1 MTARTQ
7 RRVVRWN
14 TKSEP
19 LSIRVTLPAS
29 KDPRIRSRVGTE
41 VVRARR
47 EIARSSGTGWT
58 MAGSM
63 TSAMESSPR
72 FDGDG
77 GIKSEAEGRDLAYRI
92 RAIGYPVEVVKDVL
106 RVKVDSIAQLKLR
119 IRGGPRGTEI
129 RYGVDA
135 TSVGWS
141 IVLITG
147 LISYLAF
154 IAVGVSIA
162 IH

>member
-1 MTARTQ
+1 MTARRQ

-41 VVRARR
+41 VVRAGRA
-47 EIARSSGTGWT
+47 IARSSGTGT
-58 MAGSM
+58 MAGST

-77 GIKSEAEGRDLAYRI
+77 GINSEAQGSGERKYRRPGRTPRRGRTLNTARTVGPPREALRDLHLLVA
-92 RAIGYPVEVVKDVL
+92 P
-106 RVKVDSIAQLKLR
+106 
-119 IRGGPRGTEI
+119 
-129 RYGVDA
+129 
-135 TSVGWS
+135 
-141 IVLITG
+141 
-147 LISYLAF
+147 LA
-154 IAVGVSIA
+154 G
-162 IH
+162 

>member
-41 VVRARR
+41 VVRAGR
-47 EIARSSGTGWT
+47 EIARSSGTGT

-77 GIKSEAEGRDLAYRI
+77 GIKSEAEGRGERK
-92 RAIGYPVEVVKDVL
+92 YPSMQSMRTEE
-106 RVKVDSIAQLKLR
+106 AGAE
-119 IRGGPRGTEI
+119 GGPPARE
-129 RYGVDA
+129 
-135 TSVGWS
+135 
-141 IVLITG
+141 
-147 LISYLAF
+147 
-154 IAVGVSIA
+154 AVSPVSLCGSRCGQ
-162 IH
+162 

>member
-41 VVRARR
+41 VVRAGR

-58 MAGSM
+58 MVGSTM
-63 TSAMESSPR
+63 SAMESSPR
-72 FDGDG
+72 FDDDG
-77 GIKSEAEGRDLAYRI
+77 GIKSEAEGRGERK
-92 RAIGYPVEVVKDVL
+92 YPGRL
-106 RVKVDSIAQLKLR
+106 RVAELPSRTLR
-119 IRGGPRGTEI
+119 ML
-129 RYGVDA
+129 
-135 TSVGWS
+135 
-141 IVLITG
+141 VLQGMRWPT
-147 LISYLAF
+147 
-154 IAVGVSIA
+154 
-162 IH
+162 

>member
-19 LSIRVTLPAS
+19 LSIKVTLPAS

-41 VVRARR
+41 VVRAGR
-47 EIARSSGTGWT
+47 EIARSSGTGT

-77 GIKSEAEGRDLAYRI
+77 GIKSEAEGRGERKY
-92 RAIGYPVEVVKDVL
+92 L
-106 RVKVDSIAQLKLR
+106 RDGLCGR
-119 IRGGPRGTEI
+119 RRRGRRRGDGHA
-129 RYGVDA
+129 R
-135 TSVGWS
+135 SSPW
-141 IVLITG
+141 
-147 LISYLAF
+147 
-154 IAVGVSIA
+154 
-162 IH
+162 

>member
-41 VVRARR
+41 AVRAGR
-47 EIARSSGTGWT
+47 EMARSSGTGWT

-77 GIKSEAEGRDLAYRI
+77 GIKSEAG
-92 RAIGYPVEVVKDVL
+92 G
-106 RVKVDSIAQLKLR
+106 
-119 IRGGPRGTEI
+119 RGGRKCRGTYRGGGSPIEHPG
-129 RYGVDA
+129 RHVERG
-135 TSVGWS
+135 T
-141 IVLITG
+141 
-147 LISYLAF
+147 
-154 IAVGVSIA
+154 
-162 IH
+162 

>member
-1 MTARTQ
+1 MTERTQ

-41 VVRARR
+41 VVRAGR
-47 EIARSSGTGWT
+47 EIARSSGTGT

-77 GIKSEAEGRDLAYRI
+77 GIKSEAEGRGERK
-92 RAIGYPVEVVKDVL
+92 YPGRL
-106 RVKVDSIAQLKLR
+106 RVAELPSRTLR
-119 IRGGPRGTEI
+119 ML
-129 RYGVDA
+129 
-135 TSVGWS
+135 
-141 IVLITG
+141 VLQGMRWPT
-147 LISYLAF
+147 
-154 IAVGVSIA
+154 
-162 IH
+162 

>member
-41 VVRARR
+41 VVRAGR
-47 EIARSSGTGWT
+47 EIARSSGTGT

-77 GIKSEAEGRDLAYRI
+77 GIKSEAEEEPSDRRGDDAND
-92 RAIGYPVEVVKDVL
+92 VVDEVVGDRKD
-106 RVKVDSIAQLKLR
+106 D
-119 IRGGPRGTEI
+119 
-129 RYGVDA
+129 D
-135 TSVGWS
+135 
-141 IVLITG
+141 
-147 LISYLAF
+147 
-154 IAVGVSIA
+154 
-162 IH
+162 

>member
-41 VVRARR
+41 VVRAGR
-47 EIARSSGTGWT
+47 EIARSSGTGT

-77 GIKSEAEGRDLAYRI
+77 GIKSEAEGRGERKCLSKTVYADGGGGGGGGVAAARV
-92 RAIGYPVEVVKDVL
+92 RASFFFLMAAVWM
-106 RVKVDSIAQLKLR
+106 RA
-119 IRGGPRGTEI
+119 PRRNTP
-129 RYGVDA
+129 RPASPAV
-135 TSVGWS
+135 SVP
-141 IVLITG
+141 
-147 LISYLAF
+147 AF
-154 IAVGVSIA
+154 KR
-162 IH
+162 